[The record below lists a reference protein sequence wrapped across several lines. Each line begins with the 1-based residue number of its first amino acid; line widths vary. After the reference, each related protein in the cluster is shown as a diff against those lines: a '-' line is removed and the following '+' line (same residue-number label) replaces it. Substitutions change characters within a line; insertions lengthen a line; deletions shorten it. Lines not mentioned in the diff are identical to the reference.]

1 MITRK
6 NGDVWRKRLRRNDRE
21 VPIMVI
27 ANMLWRLGLKKLAV
41 RLVMKDIERTV
52 ERWNREGD

>member
-1 MITRK
+1 
-6 NGDVWRKRLRRNDRE
+6 
-21 VPIMVI
+21 MVI